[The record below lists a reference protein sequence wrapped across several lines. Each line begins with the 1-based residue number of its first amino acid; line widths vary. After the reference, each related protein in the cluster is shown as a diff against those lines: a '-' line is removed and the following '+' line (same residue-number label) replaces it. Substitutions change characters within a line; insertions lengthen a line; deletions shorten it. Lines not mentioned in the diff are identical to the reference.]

1 MADLP
6 PMFTV
11 RDGMIACGI
20 SDVLM
25 FQGESQA
32 QRIADGIF
40 SDDFNSVIDIN
51 IKELPEDYKAYSSLT
66 ATQGKIM
73 VNPGQ
78 RNKVKAWIQWCRDKI
93 RMGGDPSTSAFN
105 PADTMVL
112 LNRMKTHELW
122 VKNSPTMAGSTK
134 PQQFTKE
141 ITWKDWEPT
150 FLAFL
155 GNVAGRN
162 GVPLKYVVR
171 PQVAPDPTF
180 QPSFLDMYIN
190 MAPLNGEA
198 YVLDNLRVLQFLNSF
213 IVTNTEAENS
223 VQALNT
229 VTDGRQAYL
238 TLKVFYEGQGIM
250 AVDIERAEHTLI
262 HLFYAGEKYPTM
274 WWVKFELELKKA
286 YAIIQRENGGIETAE
301 SAKIR
306 HLQRSVKA
314 DFLQQAKT
322 NINARL
328 AEIPMT
334 MTFATAMQIY
344 RNTVQQTYPA
354 GSNKAHG
361 RRTVQEMRSSNGGRG
376 HGRSG
381 KGRGGRGR
389 QKGKQRYHKDQE
401 NITLNDGRRIKY
413 HPSFLFTRDELD
425 NMTEEQFQR
434 LKQQRAAYK
443 AKTNGGRGRGRGDR
457 SDQNHSISEL
467 TSTMNS
473 FIQSMSRGNLPPV
486 VTADDATQD
495 SALTGPTRG
504 GNNIIGGGNQQRE
517 RGGGRI

>member
-1 MADLP
+1 
-6 PMFTV
+6 MFTV
-11 RDGMIACGI
+11 RDGMISCGI

-40 SDDFNSVIDIN
+40 SNDFNSVIDIN

-180 QPSFLDMYIN
+180 QPSFLDMYI
-190 MAPLNGEA
+190 
-198 YVLDNLRVLQFLNSF
+198 
-213 IVTNTEAENS
+213 
-223 VQALNT
+223 
-229 VTDGRQAYL
+229 
-238 TLKVFYEGQGIM
+238 
-250 AVDIERAEHTLI
+250 IE
-262 HLFYAGEKYPTM
+262 K
-274 WWVKFELELKKA
+274 
-286 YAIIQRENGGIETAE
+286 
-301 SAKIR
+301 
-306 HLQRSVKA
+306 
-314 DFLQQAKT
+314 
-322 NINARL
+322 
-328 AEIPMT
+328 
-334 MTFATAMQIY
+334 
-344 RNTVQQTYPA
+344 
-354 GSNKAHG
+354 
-361 RRTVQEMRSSNGGRG
+361 
-376 HGRSG
+376 
-381 KGRGGRGR
+381 
-389 QKGKQRYHKDQE
+389 
-401 NITLNDGRRIKY
+401 
-413 HPSFLFTRDELD
+413 
-425 NMTEEQFQR
+425 
-434 LKQQRAAYK
+434 
-443 AKTNGGRGRGRGDR
+443 
-457 SDQNHSISEL
+457 
-467 TSTMNS
+467 
-473 FIQSMSRGNLPPV
+473 
-486 VTADDATQD
+486 
-495 SALTGPTRG
+495 
-504 GNNIIGGGNQQRE
+504 
-517 RGGGRI
+517 